1 MNYWPFVGVS
11 GTKTKEKP
19 IPYFQ
24 RYNNLQSKI
33 MKIIG
38 ETIPKLT
45 DKYRN
50 VKPDIDESDYYICTI
65 AEFKNT
71 GMSEAEFDKL
81 KAPEVKSD
89 SGSRYKVIN
98 GSVYRLSDHWGRVA
112 SCEWEID
119 YSKWIGK
126 DVGVVKIS
134 DMKPNYYCQYILT
147 PKGAKK
153 SGEEAIKKIESLR
166 GEVSGAKAE
175 KLINENIERVKSLMK
190 KYIKD

>member
-11 GTKTKEKP
+11 GTKTKTKS

-24 RYNNLQSKI
+24 RYNDLQSKI
-33 MKIIG
+33 NNIIR
-38 ETIPKLT
+38 ETIPRLT

-65 AEFKNT
+65 ADFKNT
-71 GMSEAEFDKL
+71 GISEAEFDKL

-89 SGSRYKVIN
+89 SGSRYKIIK
-98 GSVYRLSDHWGRVA
+98 GSVYRLSDHWGIVA

-119 YSKWIGK
+119 YSKWSGK

-134 DMKPNYYCQYILT
+134 DMKPNYYCQYTLT

-153 SGEEAIKKIESLR
+153 SGEEAIKKIEAMR
-166 GEVSGAKAE
+166 GDVSGAKAE
-175 KLINENIERVKSLMK
+175 KLINESISSVKDLMN
-190 KYIKD
+190 KYIKE